1 MWNYDEKDLLAE
13 VGEGNYLKVSGCYI
27 AVIKEI
33 VEKVTQ
39 NGYKQI
45 NITFDVNGAET
56 TIYHTYTGKDGV
68 LDFKVRHLNHL
79 LFLTQSTKIKEVAA
93 LKGKTIGVF
102 LKAKLSENKK
112 YINFDLEGFFHP
124 TTKQTSKE
132 AKEGN
137 KELKVYNKMKEIYW
151 NEKPLET
158 VHEKSTQEQITSQVE
173 KAKVGFDIPEDDDEF
188 PF

>member
-1 MWNYDEKDLLAE
+1 MWNFNEKDLLVE
-13 VGEGNYLKVSGCYI
+13 CGEGNYLKVSGCYI
-27 AVIKEI
+27 ATIKEI
-33 VEKVTQ
+33 VEKTTQ

-45 NITFDVNGAET
+45 NITLDVNGAET

-79 LFLTQSTKIKEVAA
+79 LFLTNSTKIKEVGL
-93 LKGKTIGVF
+93 LKGKQIGAF

-112 YINFDLEGFFHP
+112 FINFDLEGFFHP

-137 KELKVYNKMKEIYW
+137 KELKVYNRMKEIYD

-158 VHEKSTQEQITSQVE
+158 VYEKSVQQVAE
-173 KAKVGFDIPEDDDEF
+173 NKENSEVDFDSEEF